1 MLNIIFS
8 IPKTIFFNFKYLPFS
23 QAIKLPIWVACNCM
37 VSLKYKQIVI
47 TQTPHFAM
55 IRIGYHTVPTMDP
68 KAKTVITIANGG
80 VLVFKGEA
88 HIGRGSKIYC
98 APNSKL
104 ILGERFAISA
114 LTQIACYKSIV
125 FGDDVQFSWDC
136 LVMDSDTHRIYY
148 ENKKINEDQKIVF
161 GNKIWIGCRCTILKG
176 SNIPDGCVI
185 GAMSCVTGN
194 KFENNTIIAGVP
206 AKSIKK
212 IISWEI

>member
-1 MLNIIFS
+1 
-8 IPKTIFFNFKYLPFS
+8 
-23 QAIKLPIWVACNCM
+23 
-37 VSLKYKQIVI
+37 
-47 TQTPHFAM
+47 
-55 IRIGYHTVPTMDP
+55 MDP